1 MAIKEI
7 LLPTGKTVYDI
18 YVQVWTPYGKR
29 IQKRK
34 RGVPTLKQAKVAE
47 IELRAELLL
56 EKGKPAS
63 VTWNMWTNRVYR
75 EMVVQLRPTT
85 VQNYQGQLGKWITP
99 LWGQRKLEDISS
111 FDVHHAIY
119 HCMDGVSPNTRRS
132 ILKMIAKM
140 FQRAVENGVIAR
152 NPALPVKVK
161 VPEPKQAVLT
171 ASEAQK
177 LLIEA
182 KHLGHRFY
190 TVWAIALFTGMRSGE
205 LYALRWD
212 DVDLEHNR
220 IFVTRSWCSKAG
232 FGPTK
237 SQKNRVVPVSQ
248 SLRDLL
254 LEIKASQLQKGQS
267 EFVLP
272 HLSEW
277 QGGTQALV
285 LRDFCKSIGITPV
298 KFHDLRATFITQ
310 MLMRGV
316 PLAQVMSIVGHNQ
329 LKTTN
334 TYLRVVGT
342 DLAGATEKLSYSL
355 PITKLAEVVEFNGQK
370 R

>member
-1 MAIKEI
+1 MRESNI
-7 LLPTGKTVYDI
+7 
-18 YVQVWTPYGKR
+18 R
-29 IQKRK
+29 I
-34 RGVPTLKQAKVAE
+34 
-47 IELRAELLL
+47 
-56 EKGKPAS
+56 
-63 VTWNMWTNRVYR
+63 
-75 EMVVQLRPTT
+75 
-85 VQNYQGQLGKWITP
+85 
-99 LWGQRKLEDISS
+99 
-111 FDVHHAIY
+111 
-119 HCMDGVSPNTRRS
+119 
-132 ILKMIAKM
+132 
-140 FQRAVENGVIAR
+140 IAR
-152 NPALPVKVK
+152 NPALPVK

-177 LLIEA
+177 LLVEA
-182 KHLGHRFY
+182 KNLNHRSY
-190 TVWAIALFTGMRSGE
+190 PIWAMALFTGMRSGE
-205 LYALRWD
+205 MYALRWN

-237 SQKNRVVPVSQ
+237 SQKNRVVPISQ

-254 LEIKASQLQKGQS
+254 LEIKESQLKTGPS

-277 QGGTQALV
+277 ENGTQAQIT
-285 LRDFCKSIGITPV
+285 RDFCKSIGISSI

-342 DLAGATEKLSYSL
+342 DLAGAMVKLSYSL
-355 PITKLAEVVEFNGQK
+355 PATNLAEVVEFNGIK
-370 R
+370 K